1 VPITSTVKTLRVKTI
16 NSVKSIELNDVA
28 NNLADEL
35 SGCHLSPTTTSI
47 AEPELRGQTKKGL
60 RRTSRQPQTSADEEL
75 MDLIRTGD
83 HDAFASLF
91 DRYYKLIL
99 SIALK
104 ILRNDAEAQDLM
116 QEVFFEVYRKAADFD
131 ANKGT
136 LKFWIMR
143 YAYSRS
149 INRARY
155 LSSRGFYNSESHH
168 STRADLPQ
176 DLNGS
181 WKGLTMPEWTTILEN
196 AVGTLTP
203 RQRET
208 LERVCYQGQSM
219 AEIAAVY
226 GETIGNV
233 RNHYY
238 RALRHLRRFL
248 RGQSLFEEY
257 AATCEETVETG
268 T

>member
-1 VPITSTVKTLRVKTI
+1 V
-16 NSVKSIELNDVA
+16 
-28 NNLADEL
+28 
-35 SGCHLSPTTTSI
+35 
-47 AEPELRGQTKKGL
+47 L
-60 RRTSRQPQTSADEEL
+60 RRASRQTQNSADEEL

-116 QEVFFEVYRKAADFD
+116 QEVFFEVYRKADEFD
-131 ANKGT
+131 ADKGT

-155 LSSRGFYNSESHH
+155 LSSRGFYDSDSHQP
-168 STRADLPQ
+168 APAELPP
-176 DLNGS
+176 DLNDS
-181 WKGLTMPEWTTILEN
+181 WKGLTMPEWSTILETG
-196 AVGTLTP
+196 VGTLTP

-208 LERVCYQGQSM
+208 VERVCYQGQSM

-238 RALRHLRRFL
+238 RALRQLRRFL

-257 AATCEETVETG
+257 AATCVETVETG